1 MPERWGNPTLRQ
13 SKFFSSVEK
22 KQRNALACT
31 SKPGADLILHQGL
44 IRQIRGIRPIRS
56 TNGFNLSDC
65 TRRQGAAA
73 RTIRRVNPLYL
84 SLMARI
90 LRKSTD
96 APQRSLWQRIVD
108 IAMLDVTTLARGG
121 TIAGSLEKLE
131 EVLIEADFGVTTSMR
146 LVEEVERKAK
156 RGDVR
161 TQDDFLRALEDGVAT
176 ALGADGD
183 DTSMKFA
190 ASGPT
195 VVLVIGVNG
204 AGKTTFIGKLAALMQ
219 ARGKSVLVGAAD
231 TFRAGAVDQL
241 QRWAERSGAAFI
253 GARAGSDP
261 ASVAFNAID
270 AGINRG
276 SDVVIIDTAGRLHT
290 SSGLMDELRKI
301 HRVIARRIPGGPHE
315 TLLVLDATIGQNA
328 LAQAR
333 TFADVIPVTGL
344 VMTKLDG
351 TARGGIVLAVREAL
365 GVPVKFI
372 GTGETMA
379 DIEPFNPVAFAAELV
394 EG

>member
-1 MPERWGNPTLRQ
+1 
-13 SKFFSSVEK
+13 
-22 KQRNALACT
+22 
-31 SKPGADLILHQGL
+31 
-44 IRQIRGIRPIRS
+44 
-56 TNGFNLSDC
+56 
-65 TRRQGAAA
+65 
-73 RTIRRVNPLYL
+73 
-84 SLMARI
+84 
-90 LRKSTD
+90 
-96 APQRSLWQRIVD
+96 
-108 IAMLDVTTLARGG
+108 MLDVTTLARGG

-131 EVLIEADFGVTTSMR
+131 EVLIEADFGVATSMR

-290 SSGLMDELRKI
+290 SSGLMEELRKI

-379 DIEPFNPVAFAAELV
+379 DI
-394 EG
+394 

>member
-1 MPERWGNPTLRQ
+1 
-13 SKFFSSVEK
+13 
-22 KQRNALACT
+22 
-31 SKPGADLILHQGL
+31 
-44 IRQIRGIRPIRS
+44 
-56 TNGFNLSDC
+56 
-65 TRRQGAAA
+65 
-73 RTIRRVNPLYL
+73 
-84 SLMARI
+84 MARI
-90 LRKSTD
+90 LKKSSDTTK
-96 APQRSLWQRIVD
+96 RSLWQKIVD

-121 TIAGSLEKLE
+121 SIQGSLEKLE
-131 EVLIEADFGVTTSMR
+131 EVLIEADFGVATSMK
-146 LVEEVERKAK
+146 LVEEVERKAR
-156 RGDVR
+156 RGDVK
-161 TQDDFLRALEDGVAT
+161 TQDDFLSALEEGVAS
-176 ALGADGD
+176 ALGADTD
-183 DTSMKFA
+183 DTSMTFA
-190 ASGPT
+190 AQKPT

-219 ARGKSVLVGAAD
+219 VRGRKTLVGAAD
-231 TFRAGAVDQL
+231 TFRAGAIDQL
-241 QRWAERSGAAFI
+241 QRWAERSGADFV
-253 GARAGSDP
+253 GAKAGSDP

-270 AGINRG
+270 AAVTRG

-290 SSGLMDELRKI
+290 SSGLMEELKKI
-301 HRVIARRIPGGPHE
+301 HRVISRRIPGAPHE

-333 TFADVIPVTGL
+333 TFAEAIPITGI

-365 GVPVKFI
+365 NVPVKFI